1 MKSTLE
7 WLGGFMLCL
16 TLVLPGF
23 GQDTLSTSIAADEM
37 FVDHSYKPL
46 TLKLTDDGSK
56 YVRFL
61 IWNQL
66 WMRATENNP
75 GTLGVDGQPN
85 NNSFDIGIRRAR
97 FLAYAQISP
106 RFLILSHW
114 GINNQTFT
122 NGGVPGGGATG
133 NPGNLPVTVN
143 PETGSGA
150 ANAMSAKKPQMFFHD
165 IWTEFMLTEELYIG
179 AGLHYWNGISRMS
192 SHSTLSF
199 MAIDAP
205 IFNWPLIELTDQFA
219 RQFGIYAKGQ
229 ISNWDYRIALN
240 KPFSIG
246 AGGSFD
252 VNRQRPIAANVVNDQ
267 WATQGYI
274 AYQFLEK
281 ENNKLPF
288 FTGSYLG
295 TKKVFNIGG
304 GWHHHPK
311 ATMSKNAAGGAEYHD
326 IKLFGLDAFLDIPL
340 NPEKGTALTTY
351 AVYYN
356 YDFGPNYMRNV
367 GIMNVGFGAGT
378 TQNGP
383 GNAQPT
389 IGTGSIFYSQTGLL
403 LPKNILEDH
412 GRLQPF
418 GAITY
423 KNFDYFDN
431 SSWQYDLGFNYYMNS
446 HQAKI
451 TFQYGSRPLFENFK
465 RSGNAGEFIIQTHIF
480 L

>member
-304 GWHHHPK
+304 G
-311 ATMSKNAAGGAEYHD
+311 
-326 IKLFGLDAFLDIPL
+326 
-340 NPEKGTALTTY
+340 
-351 AVYYN
+351 
-356 YDFGPNYMRNV
+356 
-367 GIMNVGFGAGT
+367 
-378 TQNGP
+378 
-383 GNAQPT
+383 
-389 IGTGSIFYSQTGLL
+389 
-403 LPKNILEDH
+403 
-412 GRLQPF
+412 
-418 GAITY
+418 
-423 KNFDYFDN
+423 
-431 SSWQYDLGFNYYMNS
+431 
-446 HQAKI
+446 
-451 TFQYGSRPLFENFK
+451 
-465 RSGNAGEFIIQTHIF
+465 
-480 L
+480 